1 MMLKNF
7 SLALF
12 ALLSTFTLYAQ
23 LALDVEGN
31 YIASIPYNVVRIPA
45 TGGTEFDLAKDLEV
59 STQFT
64 YRVRASYTIADRHV
78 VSGLFAPLTIHS
90 SGAFQQP
97 VNYSE
102 QTFDA
107 NTPVKA
113 TYKFNS
119 YRLTY
124 RYLIV
129 AKEKVTFGLGLTGK
143 VRDANIT
150 LTQGSKS
157 SDYPNLGVVPLVNF
171 YFLWT
176 PINKASLLIE
186 GDALATG
193 QGRAEDVFAGIMY
206 RPIDAL
212 GVKAGYRVLEGGADV
227 EKNYNF
233 TWVNYAALGVIVF
246 L

>member
-1 MMLKNF
+1 MQK
-7 SLALF
+7 SLLFGLSALF
-12 ALLSTFTLYAQ
+12 LPMALSAQ

-45 TGGTEFDLAKDLEV
+45 SGGTEFDLAKDLEV

-64 YRVRASYTIADRHV
+64 YRIRVSYTIADRHV
-78 VSGLFAPLTIHS
+78 ISGLFAPLTIHS
-90 SGAFQQP
+90 SGSFEQP
-97 VNYSE
+97 VRYSQE
-102 QTFDA
+102 SFDA
-107 NTPVKA
+107 HVPVQA
-113 TYKFNS
+113 TYQFNS

-124 RYLIV
+124 RYLFV
-129 AKEKVTFGLGLTGK
+129 AKDKLTFGLGLTGK

-150 LTQGSKS
+150 LSQGNKS
-157 SDYPNLGVVPLVNF
+157 SDYPNLGIVPLVNF
-171 YFLWT
+171 YLLWT
-176 PINKASLLIE
+176 PINKGSLLIE

-206 RPIDAL
+206 RPLDAL
-212 GVKAGYRVLEGGADV
+212 GIKAGYRVLEGGADV

-233 TWVNYAALGVIVF
+233 TWVNYAALGLVIF